1 MMEVVM
7 TDINKQRSVDLLVE
21 KFWKQG
27 YLTVSRKYGT
37 YLPEPSKVGNFD
49 VDIIARYK
57 RNYAIGITLIEA
69 DLKDPKI
76 LEKLNYL
83 ATRQTKF
90 TNKRVLLFVGV
101 PNDLFKLAKE
111 LIDFLD
117 DAARKNIRL
126 FPIVEKYLPSSR
138 KNKMEEATLFS

>member
-1 MMEVVM
+1 M
-7 TDINKQRSVDLLVE
+7 TDINKQKSIDLLVE

-57 RNYAIGITLIEA
+57 KSYAIGITLAEA

-76 LEKLNYL
+76 LEKLGYL

-101 PNDLFKLAKE
+101 PNDLFKIAKE

-117 DAARKNIRL
+117 STARKNIRL
-126 FPIVEKYLPSSR
+126 FPIVEKSLPSSR
-138 KNKMEEATLFS
+138 KNRQEEATLFS

>member
-1 MMEVVM
+1 MN
-7 TDINKQRSVDLLVE
+7 DINKQRSVDLLVE

-49 VDIIARYK
+49 VDIIARHK
-57 RNYAIGITLIEA
+57 KDYAIGITLAEA

-76 LEKLNYL
+76 LEKLSYL

-101 PNDLFKLAKE
+101 PNDLFKVAKE

-117 DAARKNIRL
+117 NTARKNIRL
-126 FPIVEKYLPSSR
+126 FPIVEKVLLSSR
-138 KNKMEEATLFS
+138 KNRQEEATLFS

>member
-1 MMEVVM
+1 M

-37 YLPEPSKVGNFD
+37 YLPEPSKVGDFD

-57 RNYAIGITLIEA
+57 KNYAIGITLTEG

-76 LEKLNYL
+76 LEKLSYL

-90 TNKRVLLFVGV
+90 TNKRVLLFIGV

-117 DAARKNIRL
+117 STARKNIRL
-126 FPIVEKYLPSSR
+126 FPIVEKSLPSRR
-138 KNKMEEATLFS
+138 KNRQEEATLFS

>member
-1 MMEVVM
+1 M

-57 RNYAIGITLIEA
+57 KNYAIGITLTEA

-101 PNDLFKLAKE
+101 PSDLFKLAKE

-117 DAARKNIRL
+117 DTARKNIRL
-126 FPIVEKYLPSSR
+126 FPIVEKFLPSSR
-138 KNKMEEATLFS
+138 NNKKEEATLFS

>member
-1 MMEVVM
+1 M

-27 YLTVSRKYGT
+27 YRTVSRKYGT

-57 RNYAIGITLIEA
+57 KNYAIGITLTET

-76 LEKLNYL
+76 LEKLDYL
-83 ATRQTKF
+83 STRQTKF
-90 TNKRVLLFVGV
+90 TNKRVLLFIGV
-101 PNDLFKLAKE
+101 PNDLFKIAKE

-117 DAARKNIRL
+117 NTARKNIRL
-126 FPIVEKYLPSSR
+126 FPIIEKSLPLGR
-138 KNKMEEATLFS
+138 KNNQEEVTLFS